1 METGWTWTIMD
12 LIGFNWL
19 NHAAFQLL
27 QVFRRAYGCLSATG
41 GDERDEGGCLSH
53 FQSPQSR
60 LVNTCQYMSILRI
73 LFLSSHIIRERRM
86 IVKGHAAW
94 HCSASFF
101 WFRTFTFAVI
111 VQHAYTPPS
120 LPSFPQLHTVHC
132 NSFQFSIS
140 ESQPSGGFGSQSKG
154 SWSPQRY
161 CRLDTTN

>member
-1 METGWTWTIMD
+1 M
-12 LIGFNWL
+12 LHFNCFKCSGGPT
-19 NHAAFQLL
+19 AASQRLEEMKE
-27 QVFRRAYGCLSATG
+27 RRRRLPF
-41 GDERDEGGCLSH
+41 SH

-120 LPSFPQLHTVHC
+120 LPSSPQLHTVHC

-161 CRLDTTN
+161 CRLGHDELKY